1 MSTTIRRNNIK
12 KISALVAGMALC
24 TRYRDDGMDATNS
37 RLTADEVM
45 ALAPRFENVYLRDDG
60 CLSIGI
66 CSHVDFVTC
75 YPTQDV
81 GRRLLTAEA
90 FRRYFPEAGVAS

>member
-1 MSTTIRRNNIK
+1 MSKTIRRNSLK
-12 KISALVAGMALC
+12 TISALVSGMALC
-24 TRYRDDGMDATNS
+24 TRYRDDGMDATKS

-66 CSHVDFVTC
+66 CSHVDFITC
-75 YPTQDV
+75 YPTREVAQ
-81 GRRLLTAEA
+81 RLLTADA
-90 FRRYFPEAGVAS
+90 FRRYFPEV